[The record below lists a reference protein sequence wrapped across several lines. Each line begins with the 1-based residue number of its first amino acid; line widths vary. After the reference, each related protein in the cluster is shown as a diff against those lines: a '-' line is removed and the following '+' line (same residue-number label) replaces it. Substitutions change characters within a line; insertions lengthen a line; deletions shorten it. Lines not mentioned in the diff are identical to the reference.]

1 MSRDRRRRAFAMLL
15 ALGAIIVAAVVLV
28 ALQASALSQAVSGRE
43 SLARARAYWAARAGV
58 EMMVAR
64 LERDTLNPDLTD
76 AYRTL
81 VDMSQV
87 ARGELMLATYRVVS
101 TQGEEQVD
109 GPADA
114 HAKVNINR
122 MGTDELLLLEPF
134 MTEDVADSVLDWVDV
149 DEDQRELGAEASY
162 YGGMAQSY
170 QPRNAPMRSVQ
181 ELELVAGVRVDD
193 VRGEDWNLNGVLDS
207 NENDGSASFPDDNA
221 DGVLQAG
228 WSSLVTAASVDDVLA
243 ASGEARLDLR
253 TAQPAEIVDRLE
265 VTPRQ
270 AEAISTYAGTNQAAT
285 PADFIRATLAQLLTA
300 VGQGGQPGQQPVPPL
315 NDTQLGKLLDETSIG
330 DPAANGAVPG
340 KLNLNTAEREAIMLL
355 PGMDDVLADAIL
367 TERNARTQGFLTLA
381 DLLGVQGMTRARLA
395 ALYDAVT
402 VRSNTFVVTSVGRD
416 ERTGVE
422 VEISAVLDRSTIP
435 VVLREVIVR

>member
-1 MSRDRRRRAFAMLL
+1 MLL
-15 ALGAIIVAAVVLV
+15 ALGAIIVSAVVLV

-43 SLARARAYWAARAGV
+43 SLARARAYWSARAGV
-58 EMMVAR
+58 EVMVAR

-76 AYRTL
+76 AFSTL
-81 VDMSQV
+81 TDMSEV
-87 ARGELMLATYRVVS
+87 ARGELLLSTYRVVS

-134 MTEDVADSVLDWVDV
+134 MTEDVADSVLDWIDA

-162 YGGMAQSY
+162 YGGMTQSY

-181 ELELVAGVRVDD
+181 ELELVAGVRVED

-207 NENDGSASFPDDNA
+207 NENDRSASFPDDNA

-243 ASGEARLDLR
+243 ASGEARLDLK

-285 PADFIRATLAQLLTA
+285 QADFIRATLAQLLSA
-300 VGQGGQPGQQPVPPL
+300 IGQGPQPGQQPVPPL
-315 NDTQLGKLLDETSIG
+315 NDTQLGKLLDETSMG
-330 DPAANGAVPG
+330 DPAVNRGAPG
-340 KLNLNTAEREAIMLL
+340 KLNVNTAEREAIMLL

-367 TERNARTQGFLTLA
+367 TERNARTQGFLTLT

-402 VRSNTFVVTSVGRD
+402 VRSNAFVVTSVGRD

-422 VEISAVLDRSTIP
+422 VEITAVLDRSTIP
-435 VVLREVIVR
+435 VVIREVIVR